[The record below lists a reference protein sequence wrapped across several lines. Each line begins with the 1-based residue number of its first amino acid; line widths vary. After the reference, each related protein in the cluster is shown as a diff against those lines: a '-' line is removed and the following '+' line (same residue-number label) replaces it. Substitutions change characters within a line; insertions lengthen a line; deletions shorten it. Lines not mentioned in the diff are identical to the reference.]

1 MLTAND
7 IEHLI
12 AVLDITRKQC
22 LDGEFETL
30 SESMKRHS
38 LCSQL
43 YVKLVYMKA
52 AEEDWQQWYAKLG
65 EQLGL
70 TKPKK

>member
-30 SESMKRHS
+30 SESMSIYDKRHS

-43 YVKLVYMKA
+43 YRKLDAMYDA
-52 AEEDWQQWYAKLG
+52 SATYEEAMEHLNHTIK
-65 EQLGL
+65 
-70 TKPKK
+70 

>member
-38 LCSQL
+38 LCSKL
-43 YVKLVYMKA
+43 YRKLNAMYDASATYEEAMVKSI
-52 AEEDWQQWYAKLG
+52 WN
-65 EQLGL
+65 
-70 TKPKK
+70 T